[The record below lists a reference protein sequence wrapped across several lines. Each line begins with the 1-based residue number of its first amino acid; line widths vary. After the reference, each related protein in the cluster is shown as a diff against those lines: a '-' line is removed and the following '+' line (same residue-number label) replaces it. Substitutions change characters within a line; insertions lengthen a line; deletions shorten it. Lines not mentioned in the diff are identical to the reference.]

1 MRYFIKK
8 WVKEQIP
15 ILQKSLQLSEQL
27 TDPQVLA
34 EFLSQMQ
41 DMTLKIGSVI
51 EKADGTGEIVNSLE
65 RFCEQLYLIYRAAEQ
80 GESIQDPLHAAGRE
94 LKGSLAL
101 ADEEQTEYK
110 ILFLPYKASMWDA
123 MESVYLAAAKR
134 DDVICQIV
142 PIPYFN
148 KDENNVKIGKVYEG
162 DYLKREYD
170 ILDYREYH
178 IQEEQPDVIFIH
190 NPYDNYNKVTEIDEA
205 YFLSNLKK
213 TGAIV
218 VYLPYFLSGYCE
230 RLENMSGCRTPGVM
244 NADYIIV
251 QNENLKKA
259 FLFWGIEEKRL
270 LALGSPKIDYVQK
283 LMRQEKGQLEKW
295 NERLQG
301 KKVFLLNS
309 GIHTF
314 LNNWNWIGH
323 IEKIIRLIID
333 RPECG
338 LIWRP
343 HPLLRNTII
352 SMKPEALD
360 KFDDLLSLVEQAGN
374 AVLDFE
380 EEYKHAFVYSD
391 AMISDYSSLIPLY
404 TYTGKPTY
412 ILKGKEKFREEK
424 VVFCDYFSNY
434 FHMDG
439 VRIEDYIENVCHG
452 IDPRKDER
460 MRCVRA
466 SIANTDGTCGEKV
479 LEQIIEK
486 MEKQ

>member
-8 WVKEQIP
+8 WIKEQIP
-15 ILQKSLQLSEQL
+15 ILQKSLQLSERL
-27 TDPQVLA
+27 TDTQALA

-41 DMTLKIGSVI
+41 DMTLQMGGVI

-65 RFCEQLYLIYRAAEQ
+65 RFCEQLYLIYRAVEE
-80 GESIQDPLHAAGRE
+80 GESIQDPLHAASRE
-94 LKGSLAL
+94 LKDTLAL
-101 ADEEQTEYK
+101 ADECQTEYK
-110 ILFLPYKASMWDA
+110 IVFLPYKASMWDS

-148 KDENNVKIGKVYEG
+148 KDENNVKIEKVYEG
-162 DYLKREYD
+162 GYLEKEYD

-178 IQEEQPDVIFIH
+178 IQEEQPDIIFIH

-205 YFLSNLKK
+205 YFLGNLKK
-213 TGAIV
+213 TGAVV

-230 RLENMSGCRTPGVM
+230 KLENMTGCRTPGAIY
-244 NADYIIV
+244 ADYIIV

-259 FLFWGIEEKRL
+259 FLFWGIDEKKL
-270 LALGSPKIDYVQK
+270 LVLGSHKIDYVKK

-314 LNNWNWIGH
+314 LNNRNWIGQ
-323 IEKIIRLIID
+323 IEKIVRIIID

-352 SMKPEALD
+352 SMKPEALK
-360 KFDDLLSLVEQAGN
+360 KFDDLLSLVGQAEN

-380 EEYKHAFVYSD
+380 EEYKHAFLYSD
-391 AMISDYSSLIPLY
+391 AMISDYSSLILLY
-404 TYTGKPTY
+404 TYTGKPAY
-412 ILKGKEKFREEK
+412 ILKGSGKFREK
-424 VVFCDYFSNY
+424 IVFCDYFSNY
-434 FHMDG
+434 FHADG
-439 VRIEDYIENVCHG
+439 IRIEDYIENVCHAV
-452 IDPRKDER
+452 DPQKNER
-460 MRCVRA
+460 MRYARA
-466 SIANTDGTCGEKV
+466 SVVNTDGTCGEKI
-479 LEQIIEK
+479 LEQIIQK
-486 MEKQ
+486 MEKR